1 MPKGFRKC
9 IKIIEDHELFN
20 DLVDYARAHSII
32 LNKRWEERTKKESC
46 RFYSFFHQTQK
57 YAILTTRYFAGGKGT
72 VVSFKFD
79 LYDDDK
85 KSDVQGATVYAT
97 LQKYYKT
104 VDFTKDEYVRNRLC
118 YSEAEGKFL
127 VSVAGVLGF
136 NRKHNRTRQK
146 AWCYDRI
153 SAYAWHLM
161 QDLPLGDTYETERE
175 VREGEIGFFLF
186 GDSVKLAKPGQYAS
200 FIFKLQPSPFK
211 PFVEKYFK
219 EKSEATTQLDKQRA
233 KDMLNFGIGYF
244 QRKNPFIRY
253 YIVLKANELIDS
265 LIDDDTL
272 MWNTD
277 AIYSRR
283 KRDDLDIGDN
293 IGQFRLEYEGD
304 FAYIGNQYQKGTEP
318 PHARRVIRK
327 LFKPG
332 FDLLK
337 DPMPKGD
344 EIQIYKVKW
353 NHKIE
358 KVN

>member
-1 MPKGFRKC
+1 MAKGFRKAE
-9 IKIIEDHELFN
+9 KLIEDYKLFN
-20 DLVDYARAHSII
+20 ELVDYARAHSIV
-32 LNKRWEERTKKESC
+32 LDKRWEERGKKESC
-46 RFYSFFHQTQK
+46 RFYTFFHQTMK
-57 YAILTTRYFAGGKGT
+57 YATLTTRYYPGGTGK
-72 VVSFKFD
+72 VVTFKFD
-79 LYDDDK
+79 LFEEDK
-85 KSDVQGATVYAT
+85 HTDVQGATVYAT
-97 LQKYYKT
+97 LQHYYKT
-104 VDFTKDEYVRNRLC
+104 ADFTKDEYVCNRLC
-118 YSEAEGKFL
+118 YSSAEGKFL
-127 VSVAGVLGF
+127 VTVGGVLGY

-175 VREGEIGFFLF
+175 VQEGEVGFFLF
-186 GDSVKLAKPGQYAS
+186 GDTVKLVGPGKYAS

-211 PFVEKYFK
+211 PFVEKYFQ
-219 EKSEATTQLDKQRA
+219 EKQNSTGLDKQRA

-253 YIVLKANELIDS
+253 YIVLKANEMIES
-265 LIDDDTL
+265 LIDEDTL

-283 KRDDLDIGDN
+283 ERPDLDIGSG
-293 IGQFRLEYEGD
+293 IGQFKLEYEGD

-318 PHARRVIRK
+318 PHARHIIRK

-344 EIQIYKVKW
+344 EIKFYKVNW
-353 NHKIE
+353 QHKIE
-358 KVN
+358 KVK